1 MRRRNSLAFL
11 EISFSTLY
19 SVARNHFRNTLHPG
33 RRGGGEGRAV
43 LQKAGNGKWRAVEN
57 RQMSP
62 RKLHVAFLGTRGVP
76 AAYSGFETF
85 VEQLGVRL
93 VERGHQVTVFNRYPF
108 VPLREKE
115 YRGMRI
121 IRLRT
126 IQRKSLD
133 TLMHTF
139 RSCLWL
145 PVLRPDVV
153 YICGVGNA
161 IFCGLVRMMGIPV
174 VINVDGED
182 WARKKWSGF
191 AVKWLRASEAWACR
205 LANVVIAD
213 AKVIQER
220 YRRIYR
226 RETML
231 VPYGA
236 NIRLEE
242 AGTETLKKYGLE
254 PRKYV
259 LFVGRMVPENR
270 ADLLIVAFRAVP
282 RTSGIKL
289 VVVGDAPYS
298 DEYKQELVAL
308 ADDRVVF
315 TGYAFMEE
323 YRELSRHCL
332 FYVLASGVEG
342 TRPVL
347 LDQMG
352 FGNCVVVR
360 DSSANSDVVG
370 DAGVKFEDARERE
383 SLEEKMNYLIGNLDL
398 IEEYRGR
405 AVKRVK
411 EAFSWEKVTDQYEA
425 VFQELAFAR

>member
-1 MRRRNSLAFL
+1 
-11 EISFSTLY
+11 
-19 SVARNHFRNTLHPG
+19 
-33 RRGGGEGRAV
+33 
-43 LQKAGNGKWRAVEN
+43 
-57 RQMSP
+57 
-62 RKLHVAFLGTRGVP
+62 
-76 AAYSGFETF
+76 
-85 VEQLGVRL
+85 
-93 VERGHQVTVFNRYPF
+93 VFNRYPF

-133 TLMHTF
+133 TLIHTF
-139 RSCLWL
+139 LSCLLL
-145 PVLRPDVV
+145 PFVRPDVV

-161 IFCGLVRMMGIPV
+161 IFCGMVRMLGIPV

-191 AVKWLRASEAWACR
+191 AVKWLRASEGWACR
-205 LANVVIAD
+205 LASAVIAD

-220 YRRIYR
+220 YLRIYK
-226 RETML
+226 RETAL
-231 VPYGA
+231 IPYGA
-236 NIRLEE
+236 NVLLEE
-242 AGTETLKKYGLE
+242 AGTETLKKFGLE

-270 ADLLIVAFRAVP
+270 ADLLIEAFRAVP
-282 RTSGIKL
+282 RTAGVK
-289 VVVGDAPYS
+289 VVIVGDAPYS
-298 DEYKQELVAL
+298 DEYKKELVAL

-315 TGYAFMEE
+315 TGYAFGEA

-347 LDQMG
+347 LYQMG

-360 DSSANSDVVG
+360 DSAANSDVVG
-370 DAGVKFEDARERE
+370 EAGVKFENAREKE
-383 SLEEKMNYLIGNLDL
+383 SLAEKLNYLIEHPDVV
-398 IEEYRGR
+398 EEYQGKA
-405 AVKRVK
+405 AVRVK
-411 EAFSWEKVTDQYEA
+411 EVFGWGEVTDKYE
-425 VFQELAFAR
+425 ELFWELVVCR

>member
-1 MRRRNSLAFL
+1 MVPKKMHIAF
-11 EISFSTLY
+11 
-19 SVARNHFRNTLHPG
+19 A
-33 RRGGGEGRAV
+33 
-43 LQKAGNGKWRAVEN
+43 
-57 RQMSP
+57 
-62 RKLHVAFLGTRGVP
+62 GTRGVP

-85 VEQLGVRL
+85 VEQLGSRL
-93 VERGHQVTVFNRYPF
+93 VERGHEVTVFNRYPF

-133 TLMHTF
+133 TLLHTF
-139 RSCLWL
+139 LSCLML
-145 PVLRPDVV
+145 PFIRPDVV

-191 AVKWLRASEAWACR
+191 AVKWLKASEAWACR

-226 RETML
+226 RETVL
-231 VPYGA
+231 VRYGS
-236 NIRLEE
+236 NVRLEE
-242 AGTETLKKYGLE
+242 AGLETLKKFGLE
-254 PRKYV
+254 CRKYV

-270 ADLLIVAFRAVP
+270 AELLIEAFRAVP
-282 RTSGIKL
+282 RSTGVKL
-289 VVVGDAPYS
+289 VIVGDAPYS
-298 DEYKQELVAL
+298 EEFKKELVAL
-308 ADDRVVF
+308 SDDRVIF
-315 TGYAFMEE
+315 TGYAFDEA

-360 DSSANSDVVG
+360 DTAANSDVVG
-370 DAGVKFEDARERE
+370 QAGVKFEDAREKE
-383 SLEEKMNYLIGNLDL
+383 SLAETLNHLIQNPDVV
-398 IEEYRGR
+398 EEYRGK
-405 AVKRVK
+405 AVARVK
-411 EAFSWEKVTDQYEA
+411 DAFGWGEITDQYE
-425 VFQELAFAR
+425 ELFRQLAGV

>member
-1 MRRRNSLAFL
+1 MQKTGN
-11 EISFSTLY
+11 
-19 SVARNHFRNTLHPG
+19 G
-33 RRGGGEGRAV
+33 RRAA
-43 LQKAGNGKWRAVEN
+43 LQN
-57 RQMSP
+57 RRMGP
-62 RKLHVAFLGTRGVP
+62 RKLHIAFLGTRGVP

-85 VEQLGVRL
+85 VEQLGARL
-93 VERGHQVTVFNRYPF
+93 VQRGHRVTVFNRYPF

-139 RSCLWL
+139 LSCLLL
-145 PVLRPDVV
+145 PFVRPDVV

-161 IFCGLVRMMGIPV
+161 IFCGMVRMLGIPV

-220 YRRIYR
+220 YLRMYG
-226 RETML
+226 RETVL
-231 VPYGA
+231 VHYGA
-236 NIRLEE
+236 NVRLEE
-242 AGTETLKKYGLE
+242 AGTETLVKYGLE
-254 PRKYV
+254 RGKYV

-270 ADLLIVAFRAVP
+270 ADLLIEAFRAVP
-282 RTSGIKL
+282 KGAGVK
-289 VVVGDAPYS
+289 VVIVGDAPYS
-298 DEYKQELVAL
+298 EDFRKELEAL

-315 TGYAFMEE
+315 TGYAFDKA
-323 YRELSRHCL
+323 YQELSRHCL

-360 DSSANSDVVG
+360 DSSANSDVVA
-370 DAGVKFEDARERE
+370 DAGVKFENAREKE
-383 SLEEKMNYLIGNLDL
+383 SLAEKLNYLIEHPDVV
-398 IEEYRGR
+398 EEYRGKAAAR
-405 AVKRVK
+405 ARD
-411 EAFSWEKVTDQYEA
+411 AFGWGEVTDRYEQL
-425 VFQELAFAR
+425 FQDLAG

>member
-1 MRRRNSLAFL
+1 M
-11 EISFSTLY
+11 
-19 SVARNHFRNTLHPG
+19 G
-33 RRGGGEGRAV
+33 
-43 LQKAGNGKWRAVEN
+43 
-57 RQMSP
+57 P
-62 RKLHVAFLGTRGVP
+62 RKLHIAFLGTRGVP

-93 VERGHQVTVFNRYPF
+93 VQRGHRVTVFNRYPF

-139 RSCLWL
+139 LSCLLL
-145 PVLRPDVV
+145 PFVRPDVV

-161 IFCGLVRMMGIPV
+161 IFCGMVRMLGIPV

-220 YRRIYR
+220 YLRMYG
-226 RETML
+226 RETVL
-231 VPYGA
+231 VHYGA
-236 NIRLEE
+236 NVRLEE
-242 AGTETLKKYGLE
+242 AGTETLVKYGLE
-254 PRKYV
+254 RGKYV

-270 ADLLIVAFRAVP
+270 ADLLIEAFRTVP
-282 RTSGIKL
+282 KASGVK
-289 VVVGDAPYS
+289 VVIVGDAPYS
-298 DEYKQELVAL
+298 EDFRKELEAL

-315 TGYAFMEE
+315 TGYAFDKA
-323 YRELSRHCL
+323 YQELSRHCL

-360 DSSANSDVVG
+360 DSSANSDVVA
-370 DAGVKFEDARERE
+370 DAGVKFENAREKE
-383 SLEEKMNYLIGNLDL
+383 SLAEKLNYLIEHPDVV
-398 IEEYRGR
+398 EEYRGKAAAR
-405 AVKRVK
+405 ARD
-411 EAFSWEKVTDQYEA
+411 AFGWGEVTDRYEQL
-425 VFQELAFAR
+425 FQDLAGG

>member
-1 MRRRNSLAFL
+1 MMES
-11 EISFSTLY
+11 
-19 SVARNHFRNTLHPG
+19 
-33 RRGGGEGRAV
+33 
-43 LQKAGNGKWRAVEN
+43 K
-57 RQMSP
+57 P
-62 RKLHVAFLGTRGVP
+62 RLLRIAFLGTRGVP
-76 AAYSGFETF
+76 ATYSGFETF
-85 VEQLGVRL
+85 VEQLGARL

-108 VPLREKE
+108 VPLRARE

-133 TLMHTF
+133 TLVHTF
-139 RSCLWL
+139 LSCLWL
-145 PVLRPDVV
+145 PLIQPDVV

-161 IFCGLVRMMGIPV
+161 IFCGMVRLMGIPV

-205 LANVVIAD
+205 LADAVIAD
-213 AKVIQER
+213 AKVIQDR
-220 YRRIYR
+220 YKRDYR
-226 RETML
+226 TETVL
-231 VPYGA
+231 IPYGA
-236 NIRLEE
+236 EVRLEE
-242 AGTETLKKYGLE
+242 EGIETLKKFGLE

-270 ADLLIVAFRAVP
+270 ADLLIEAFRAVP
-282 RTSGIKL
+282 RASGVKVAI
-289 VVVGDAPYS
+289 VGDAPYS
-298 DEYKQELVAL
+298 DEYKKALVAM

-315 TGYAFMEE
+315 TGYAFDAA

-360 DSSANSDVVG
+360 DTAANSAVIA
-370 DAGVKFEDARERE
+370 DAGVKFENAREKD
-383 SLEEKMNYLIGNLDL
+383 SLAETLNSLIEHPDVV
-398 IEEYRGR
+398 EEYRGK
-405 AVKRVK
+405 AVARVK
-411 EAFSWEKVTDQYEA
+411 DAFGWGGVTDQYEDL
-425 VFQELAFAR
+425 FRKLAAC

>member
-1 MRRRNSLAFL
+1 
-11 EISFSTLY
+11 
-19 SVARNHFRNTLHPG
+19 
-33 RRGGGEGRAV
+33 
-43 LQKAGNGKWRAVEN
+43 
-57 RQMSP
+57 MSP

>member
-1 MRRRNSLAFL
+1 MR
-11 EISFSTLY
+11 
-19 SVARNHFRNTLHPG
+19 P
-33 RRGGGEGRAV
+33 
-43 LQKAGNGKWRAVEN
+43 
-57 RQMSP
+57 P
-62 RKLHVAFLGTRGVP
+62 KLHIAFLGTRGVP

-108 VPLREKE
+108 VPLREKY

-126 IQRKSLD
+126 IRRKSLD

-139 RSCLWL
+139 FSCLWL
-145 PVLRPDVV
+145 PLVRPDVV

-161 IFCGLVRMMGIPV
+161 IFCGLVRLMGMRV

-220 YRRIYR
+220 YRLVYR
-226 RETML
+226 RETVL

-236 NIRLEE
+236 NVRLEE
-242 AGTETLKKYGLE
+242 AGTETLKKFGLE

-270 ADLLIVAFRAVP
+270 GDLLIEAFGAVP
-282 RTSGIKL
+282 RTAGVKVAI
-289 VVVGDAPYS
+289 VGDAPYS
-298 DEYKQELVAL
+298 EEYQKELRAV

-315 TGYAFMEE
+315 TGYAFMEQ

-360 DSSANSDVVG
+360 DTAANSDVVG
-370 DAGVKFEDARERE
+370 DAGVKFENAREKE
-383 SLEEKMNYLIGNLDL
+383 SLAEKMNYLIGHPDVV
-398 IEEYRGR
+398 EEYRGK

-411 EAFSWEKVTDQYEA
+411 EAYSWEKVTDQYEA
-425 VFQELAFAR
+425 LFRELAVCK

>member
-1 MRRRNSLAFL
+1 MN
-11 EISFSTLY
+11 
-19 SVARNHFRNTLHPG
+19 
-33 RRGGGEGRAV
+33 
-43 LQKAGNGKWRAVEN
+43 
-57 RQMSP
+57 P

-85 VEQLGVRL
+85 VEELGARL

-108 VPLREKE
+108 VPLREKH

-139 RSCLWL
+139 LSCLWL
-145 PVLRPDVV
+145 PLLKPDVV

-161 IFCGLVRMMGIPV
+161 IFCGLIRMMGIPV

-191 AVKWLRASEAWACR
+191 AVKWLRTSEAWACR
-205 LANVVIAD
+205 LAGVVIAD
-213 AKVIQER
+213 AKIIQDR
-220 YRRIYR
+220 YRRVYG
-226 RETML
+226 RETVL
-231 VPYGA
+231 IPYGA
-236 NIRLEE
+236 NIRLEP
-242 AGTETLKKYGLE
+242 AGIGTLAKFGLT

-270 ADLLIVAFRAVP
+270 ADVLIEAFRAVP
-282 RTSGIKL
+282 RSSGIQC
-289 VVVGDAPYS
+289 VIVGDAPYS
-298 DEYKQELVAL
+298 DDFKGELVRL

-315 TGYAFMEE
+315 TGYAFLEQ
-323 YRELSRHCL
+323 YRELSRNCL

-360 DSSANSDVVG
+360 DTAANSAVVA
-370 DAGVKFEDARERE
+370 DAGVKFEDARETE
-383 SLEEKMNYLIGNLDL
+383 SLGEVLNHLIANPDVV
-398 IEEYRGR
+398 EEYRGK
-405 AVKRVK
+405 AVRRVK
-411 EAFSWEKVTDQYEA
+411 AAFSWDSVTDRYEA
-425 VFQELAFAR
+425 LFRELVALK

>member
-1 MRRRNSLAFL
+1 MG
-11 EISFSTLY
+11 
-19 SVARNHFRNTLHPG
+19 P
-33 RRGGGEGRAV
+33 
-43 LQKAGNGKWRAVEN
+43 
-57 RQMSP
+57 P
-62 RKLHVAFLGTRGVP
+62 KLHIAFLGTRGVP

-85 VEQLGVRL
+85 VEQLGARL
-93 VERGHQVTVFNRYPF
+93 VERGHRVTVFNRYPF
-108 VPLREKE
+108 VPLRDKE

-133 TLMHTF
+133 TLMHSF
-139 RSCLWL
+139 LSCLLL
-145 PVLRPDVV
+145 PLVRPDVV
-153 YICGVGNA
+153 YFCGVGNA
-161 IFCGLVRMMGIPV
+161 VFCGLVRLMGIPV

-220 YRRIYR
+220 YRRVYH
-226 RETML
+226 RETVL

-236 NIRLEE
+236 NVRLDE
-242 AGTETLKKYGLE
+242 AGTETLKKFGLE

-270 ADLLIVAFRAVP
+270 ADLLIEAFRTVP
-282 RTSGIKL
+282 GTTGVKL
-289 VVVGDAPYS
+289 AIVGDAPYS
-298 DEYKQELVAL
+298 EQYKRELAEM

-315 TGYAFMEE
+315 TGYAFLDA

-360 DSSANSDVVG
+360 DTAANSDVVA
-370 DAGVKFEDARERE
+370 DAGIKFENAREKE
-383 SLEEKMNYLIGNLDL
+383 SLGEKLNELIERPDL
-398 IEEYRGR
+398 VEEYRAR

-411 EAFSWEKVTDQYEA
+411 EAFSWEKVTEEYEGL
-425 VFQELAFAR
+425 FRELAGRGEGEVQVQV

>member
-1 MRRRNSLAFL
+1 
-11 EISFSTLY
+11 
-19 SVARNHFRNTLHPG
+19 LHIT
-33 RRGGGEGRAV
+33 
-43 LQKAGNGKWRAVEN
+43 
-57 RQMSP
+57 
-62 RKLHVAFLGTRGVP
+62 FLGTRGVP

-85 VEQLGVRL
+85 VEQLGTRL
-93 VERGHQVTVFNRYPF
+93 VERGHRVTVFNRYPF
-108 VPLREKE
+108 VPLREKV

-139 RSCLWL
+139 LSCLLL
-145 PVLRPDVV
+145 PVVRPDVV

-161 IFCGLVRMMGIPV
+161 IFCGMVRMLGIPV

-226 RETML
+226 RETVL
-231 VPYGA
+231 VGYGA
-236 NIRLEE
+236 NVRLEE

-254 PRKYV
+254 PRRYV

-270 ADLLIVAFRAVP
+270 ADLLIEAFRAVP
-282 RTSGIKL
+282 RTSGVKL
-289 VVVGDAPYS
+289 VIVGDAPYS
-298 DEYKQELVAL
+298 DEYKKELVAL
-308 ADDRVVF
+308 ADDRVIF
-315 TGYAFMEE
+315 TGYAFGEA

-360 DSSANSDVVG
+360 DSAANSEVVG
-370 DAGVKFEDARERE
+370 EAGVKFEDRREKE
-383 SLEEKMNYLIGNLDL
+383 SLGEKLNELITHPDVV
-398 IEEYRGR
+398 EEYRGK
-405 AVKRVK
+405 AAARVK
-411 EAFSWEKVTDQYEA
+411 EAFGWGEVADRYE
-425 VFQELAFAR
+425 ELFRKLVVCE